1 MEDPEYSLD
10 IELIKKK
17 AISGVVTFT
26 VRTFFIQIFTFFA
39 TFVLTILLAPS
50 VFGIFFVVSALL
62 NFFVYFSDVGLA
74 AALIQKKEEP
84 TRKDLVSTFTIQ
96 QIIVLF
102 LVVVGLLFSSKIA
115 SFYNLDTSGLL
126 LLRVLIIS
134 LIFSSLKTIP
144 SILLERHL
152 AFSKLV
158 IPQIAENVVFYATA
172 VILAYNKF
180 QIESFTWAVLLRGV
194 TGLVLI
200 YVLSPWKPGLGINK
214 ESAKKL
220 TSFGVPFQ
228 VNSILALFKDDM
240 LTVFLGKI
248 LTFTQ
253 IGYIGWAQK
262 WAFIPLRFFMDNVNK
277 VTFPAYSRLQDHKV
291 ELAKAIEKSIFFV
304 TFLVYPSVFGM
315 IAIAPQVVGLVPN
328 YGKWEPA
335 LPLLYLFAINALFSA
350 VSTTF
355 TNTLFAI
362 GRPKIVLK
370 LMAFWTAAIWLLTV
384 PLVLKFGYIGVA
396 LASAIVAA
404 TSLVTVYFVKKEFPI
419 TITKNIFGPL
429 FISLIMFFLV
439 KAILITFP
447 KSVLG
452 ILLAIVLGAGI
463 YFVLSLAIFKRH
475 LVEDA
480 TIIVKSTILK
490 G

>member
-1 MEDPEYSLD
+1 
-10 IELIKKK
+10 
-17 AISGVVTFT
+17 
-26 VRTFFIQIFTFFA
+26 
-39 TFVLTILLAPS
+39 
-50 VFGIFFVVSALL
+50 
-62 NFFVYFSDVGLA
+62 
-74 AALIQKKEEP
+74 
-84 TRKDLVSTFTIQ
+84 
-96 QIIVLF
+96 
-102 LVVVGLLFSSKIA
+102 
-115 SFYNLDTSGLL
+115 
-126 LLRVLIIS
+126 LIIS
-134 LIFSSLKTIP
+134 LIFSSLKTVP

-172 VILAYNKF
+172 VILAYYKF
-180 QIESFTWAVLLRGV
+180 QIASFTWAVLLRGV

-200 YVLSPWKPGLGINK
+200 YVLSPWKPGLGIDK

-277 VTFPAYSRLQDHKV
+277 VTFPAYSRLQDHKA
-291 ELAKAIEKSIFFV
+291 ELAKAVEKSIFFV

-315 IAIAPQVVGLVPN
+315 IAIAPQVVSLVPN

-370 LMAFWTAAIWLLTV
+370 FMAFWTAATWLLTV

-396 LASAIVAA
+396 MASAIVAA
-404 TSLVTVYFVKKEFPI
+404 TSLATVYFVKKEFPI
-419 TITKNIFGPL
+419 TIAKNIFGPL

-452 ILLAIVLGAGI
+452 MLLAIVLGAGI

-480 TIIVKSTILK
+480 TIIVKSIILK